1 MRLKNF
7 LLMLLAAPLLSACFQ
22 AALMLAEG
30 GIGGTGISTGVITA
44 FGSVFVNGVEYDTGT
59 ATFTRDGM
67 PVYRDRTEYHVGE
80 YVTVKGK
87 VNPDGVTGTATELVF
102 NNVLEGPVTT
112 VSADGV
118 SLEIMGQ
125 TVRTNALTVFHG
137 FTILTDLTAGKIV
150 EVSGVRGANGD
161 ITASSLTSTT
171 NPNLEIYGTAL
182 NVNISNQTF
191 KIGNLTVNYTGALLS
206 AGVPSNG
213 QYLEVKSTQALQAG
227 VLMASEVTLQEQYQH
242 FSEGT
247 EVEIEGMITYFNSAT
262 NFTVNGQSITTNV
275 QTQFEDGTVNDLSVD
290 ALVEVDGTVN
300 AQGVLVADEVSIKQ
314 SASQPIIEREGT
326 VSSVDV
332 GANTFVL
339 AGDQNETVAINS
351 ATLWLDE
358 REASGSFALDISQ
371 LYGVKVELKAK
382 RSNGRLLALRV
393 KLEDASDE

>member
-7 LLMLLAAPLLSACFQ
+7 LLMLLAVPLLSACFQ

-44 FGSVFVNGVEYDTGT
+44 FGSVFVNGVEYNTGT
-59 ATFTRDGM
+59 ATFTRDGT
-67 PVYRDRTEYHVGE
+67 PVYGDQAEYHVGE

-112 VSADGV
+112 VSTDGV

-137 FTILTDLTAGKIV
+137 FSLLNALAMGNII
-150 EVSGVRGANGD
+150 EVSGVRGENGD
-161 ITASSLTSTT
+161 ITASSLTLTT

-227 VLMASEVTLQEQYQH
+227 VLMASEVTLKEQYQH
-242 FSEGT
+242 FSEGM

-262 NFTVNGQSITTNV
+262 NFTVNGQSITTNA
-275 QTQFEDGTVNDLSVD
+275 QTQFEDGTANDLSVD

-326 VSSVDV
+326 VSSVDTV
-332 GANTFVL
+332 ANTFTL
-339 AGDQNETVAINS
+339 AGNVNETVVINT

-358 REASGSFALDISQ
+358 RGTPYSFKPDISQ
-371 LYGVKVELKAK
+371 LSGVKVELKAK
-382 RSNGRLLALRV
+382 QSNGKLLALRI